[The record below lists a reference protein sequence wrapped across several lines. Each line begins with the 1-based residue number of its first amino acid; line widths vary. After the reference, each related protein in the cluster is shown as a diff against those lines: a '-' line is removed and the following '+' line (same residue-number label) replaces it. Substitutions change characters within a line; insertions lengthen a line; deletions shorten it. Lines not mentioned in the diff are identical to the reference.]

1 MSELTEDRVR
11 ELAREEI
18 LAVMHEQAETAR
30 RDLDEALARFG
41 RLPYRTPRT
50 GGDGA
55 PDRCRADRRTD
66 QGTGEEEGAA
76 GDRDQ

>member
-1 MSELTEDRVR
+1 MVSELTEARVR

-18 LAVMHEQAETAR
+18 LAVIEQQAAAAR
-30 RDLDEALARFG
+30 RDLDQALARYG
-41 RLPYRTPRT
+41 RKPYKTPRT

-55 PDRCRADRRTD
+55 PDRCLADRRTD
-66 QGTGEEEGAA
+66 QGTGEERGS